1 MIVKPELEKE
11 NKVKQPRTWQK
22 TANGSLS
29 GPSHESSLVLPSMK
43 VPSAKIT

>member
-1 MIVKPELEKE
+1 MVVL
-11 NKVKQPRTWQK
+11 QDRDAHTWQN